1 MEKDHLNDKV
11 LDKEKALSAIKTS
24 YLNSYKIPK
33 PVITNR
39 HNISPIEVKSGKNFT
54 TTSLNKLR
62 AKFAPMLAEA
72 YVLHPGDVEVKDG
85 VIYLPLYMAGLL

>member
-1 MEKDHLNDKV
+1 MKMEKDHLNDKV

-39 HNISPIEVKSGKNFT
+39 HNISPIEVKSGKSFT

-62 AKFAPMLAEA
+62 AKFATKLQA
-72 YVLHPGDVEVKDG
+72 KS
-85 VIYLPLYMAGLL
+85 MAAATT

>member
-1 MEKDHLNDKV
+1 M
-11 LDKEKALSAIKTS
+11 
-24 YLNSYKIPK
+24 
-33 PVITNR
+33 
-39 HNISPIEVKSGKNFT
+39 KSGKSFT

-85 VIYLPLYMAGLL
+85 VIYLPIYMAGLL

>member
-1 MEKDHLNDKV
+1 MHP
-11 LDKEKALSAIKTS
+11 KTGGMGRILHTIIS
-24 YLNSYKIPK
+24 NSTFASNLRSPIPK

-39 HNISPIEVKSGKNFT
+39 HNISPIEVKSGKSFT

-72 YVLHPGDVEVKDG
+72 YVLHPGDVEVKDE

>member
-1 MEKDHLNDKV
+1 M
-11 LDKEKALSAIKTS
+11 
-24 YLNSYKIPK
+24 
-33 PVITNR
+33 
-39 HNISPIEVKSGKNFT
+39 KSGKNFT

-72 YVLHPGDVEVKDG
+72 YVLHPGDVEEKDG

>member
-39 HNISPIEVKSGKNFT
+39 HNISK
-54 TTSLNKLR
+54 
-62 AKFAPMLAEA
+62 AKDLWEA
-72 YVLHPGDVEVKDG
+72 M
-85 VIYLPLYMAGLL
+85 IIRRPLSRKAHQ

>member
-1 MEKDHLNDKV
+1 LQKNR
-11 LDKEKALSAIKTS
+11 KEKALSAIKTS

-39 HNISPIEVKSGKNFT
+39 HNISPIEYKSGKSFT

-62 AKFAPMLAEA
+62 AKFAPKLQA
-72 YVLHPGDVEVKDG
+72 KS
-85 VIYLPLYMAGLL
+85 MAAATT